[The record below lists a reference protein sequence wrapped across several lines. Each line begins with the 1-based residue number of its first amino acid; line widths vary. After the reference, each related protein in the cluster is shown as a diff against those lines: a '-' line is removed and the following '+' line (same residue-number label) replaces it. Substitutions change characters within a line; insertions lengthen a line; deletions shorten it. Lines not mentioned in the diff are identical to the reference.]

1 MAAREPI
8 ALMEPLLPSAGERRL
23 EDLAVRLASV
33 SAALAAQLASS
44 VRDAVGD
51 LVRSMNCYYSNLI
64 EGHNTRPRDIDRALR
79 QDYAQDPERRKLQL
93 EAVAHIHVQSLIDSG
108 QDPQVSPTSME
119 YLTWVHREFC
129 QLLPDELLWVENPD
143 TGRRL
148 QVVPGALRRD
158 TVAVGRLVPPSP
170 EVLPAFLA
178 RFDEAYRADRLSRVQ
193 QLVAIGAAHHRLL
206 WIHPFLD
213 GNGRVARLVAHAM
226 LKRAGVGSSLWSVSR
241 GLARRVA
248 DYRRLLE
255 AADEPRRNDVD
266 GRGTL
271 SERAL
276 VDFCDFFLDVCVD
289 QVAYMSELLE
299 ARELL
304 RRMQLYTE
312 DEVRA
317 GRLPEGSFPVLREAV
332 LAGEVERAHA
342 RELTGYRERKGREVV
357 SELLRAG
364 LLVSQSDRSPVRIAF
379 PVDVVE
385 RWFPRLY
392 PAV

>member
-1 MAAREPI
+1 MAAREPV

-23 EDLAVRLASV
+23 EDLAVRLASD
-33 SAALAAQLASS
+33 SAALAAQLASP
-44 VRDAVGD
+44 VREAVGD

-79 QDYAQDPERRKLQL
+79 QDYAQDPERRRLQL
-93 EAVAHIHVQSLIDSG
+93 EAVAHIHVQSLMDTG
-108 QDPQVSPTSME
+108 RDPQVSPTSTE

-143 TGRRL
+143 TGRRV
-148 QVVPGALRRD
+148 QVVPGALRQD
-158 TVAVGRLVPPSP
+158 TVAIGRLVPPSP

-276 VDFCDFFLDVCVD
+276 VDFCEFFLDVCVD
-289 QVAYMSELLE
+289 QVTYMAELLE

-304 RRMQLYTE
+304 RRIQLYTE
-312 DEVRA
+312 DEFHA
-317 GRLPEGSFPVLREAV
+317 GRLPEGSFPVLREAF

-357 SELLRAG
+357 SDLLRAG
-364 LLVSQSDRSPVRIAF
+364 LLVSASDRSPVRIAF

>member
-1 MAAREPI
+1 
-8 ALMEPLLPSAGERRL
+8 MEPMLPAAGDRRL
-23 EDLAVRLASV
+23 EDLAVRLASD
-33 SAALAAQLASS
+33 SAALAAQLAPP
-44 VRDAVGD
+44 VRDSVGD

-93 EAVAHIHVQSLIDSG
+93 EAVAHIHVQALSDSG
-108 QDPQVSPTSME
+108 RDPQASPTSTE

-129 QLLPDELLWVENPD
+129 ERLPEELLWVENPD
-143 TGRRL
+143 TGRRIK
-148 QVVPGALRRD
+148 VVPGQLRED

-178 RFDEAYRADRLSRVQ
+178 RFEEAYRSDRLSRVQ
-193 QLVAIGAAHHRLL
+193 QLVSVGAAHHRLL

-241 GLARRVA
+241 GLARRVT

-255 AADEPRRNDVD
+255 AADAPRRNDVD

-271 SERAL
+271 SEGAL
-276 VDFCDFFLDVCVD
+276 VEFCEFFLDTCVD
-289 QVAYMSELLE
+289 QVAYMAELLQPG
-299 ARELL
+299 ELL
-304 RRMQLYTE
+304 RRIQIYTE
-312 DEVRA
+312 EEVRA

-332 LAGEVERAHA
+332 IAGEVDRAHA
-342 RELTGYRERKGREVV
+342 RHLTGYRERKGREVV
-357 SELLRAG
+357 SGLLRAG
-364 LLVSQSDRSPVRIAF
+364 LLVSESDRSPVRIGF
-379 PVDVVE
+379 PVDVIE

-392 PAV
+392 PSV

>member
-1 MAAREPI
+1 MAAQKPV
-8 ALMEPLLPSAGERRL
+8 ASMEPLLPAVGNRRL
-23 EDLAVRLASV
+23 EDLAVRLASD
-33 SAALAAQLASS
+33 SATLAAQLAAP
-44 VRDAVGD
+44 VRDSVGD

-93 EAVAHIHVQSLIDSG
+93 EAVAHIHVQSLIDSSR
-108 QDPQVSPTSME
+108 DPQASPASTE
-119 YLTWVHREFC
+119 YVTWVHREFC
-129 QLLPDELLWVENPD
+129 ERLPEELLWVANPD
-143 TGRRL
+143 TGRRIN
-148 QVVPGALRRD
+148 VVPGKLRED

-170 EVLPAFLA
+170 EVLPAYLA
-178 RFDEAYRADRLSRVQ
+178 RFEEAYRSDRLSRVQ
-193 QLVAIGAAHHRLL
+193 QLVSVGAAHHRLL

-255 AADEPRRNDVD
+255 GADAPRRNDVD

-271 SERAL
+271 SEGAL
-276 VDFCDFFLDVCVD
+276 VQFCEFFLDTCID
-289 QVAYMSELLE
+289 QVAYMAELLQPG
-299 ARELL
+299 ELL
-304 RRMQLYTE
+304 RRIQIYME

-317 GRLPEGSFPVLREAV
+317 GRLPDGSFPVLREAV
-332 LAGEVERAHA
+332 MAGEVERAHA

-364 LLVSQSDRSPVRIAF
+364 LLVSESERSPVRIAF
-379 PVDVVE
+379 PVDVIE

>member
-1 MAAREPI
+1 
-8 ALMEPLLPSAGERRL
+8 MEPLLPAAGNRRL
-23 EDLAVRLASV
+23 EDLAVRVASD
-33 SAALAAQLASS
+33 SAALAAQLAPP
-44 VRDAVGD
+44 VRDSVGE

-79 QDYAQDPERRKLQL
+79 QDYVQDPERRKLQL
-93 EAVAHIHVQSLIDSG
+93 EAVAHIHVQSLIDSSR
-108 QDPQVSPTSME
+108 DPQASPTSTE

-129 QLLPDELLWVENPD
+129 ELLPEELLWVENPD
-143 TGRRL
+143 TGRRIK
-148 QVVPGALRRD
+148 VVPGQLRED

-178 RFDEAYRADRLSRVQ
+178 RFEEAYRSDRLSRVQ
-193 QLVAIGAAHHRLL
+193 QLVSVGAAHHRLL
-206 WIHPFLD
+206 WIHPFSD

-255 AADEPRRNDVD
+255 GADAPRRNDVD

-271 SERAL
+271 SEGAL
-276 VDFCDFFLDVCVD
+276 VQFCEFFLDTCID
-289 QVAYMSELLE
+289 QVAYMAELLQPG
-299 ARELL
+299 ELL
-304 RRMQLYTE
+304 RRIQIYME

-317 GRLPEGSFPVLREAV
+317 GRLPDGSFPVLREAV
-332 LAGEVERAHA
+332 IAGEVERAHA

-364 LLVSQSDRSPVRIAF
+364 LLVSESDRSPVRIAF
-379 PVDVVE
+379 PVDVIE

>member
-1 MAAREPI
+1 MAAQKPV
-8 ALMEPLLPSAGERRL
+8 ASMEPLLPAVGNRRL
-23 EDLAVRLASV
+23 EDLAVRLASD
-33 SAALAAQLASS
+33 SAALAAQLAAP
-44 VRDAVGD
+44 VRDSVGD

-93 EAVAHIHVQSLIDSG
+93 EAVAHIHVQSLIDSSR
-108 QDPQVSPTSME
+108 DPQASPTSTE
-119 YLTWVHREFC
+119 YVTWVHREFC
-129 QLLPDELLWVENPD
+129 ERLPEELLWVENPD
-143 TGRRL
+143 TGRRIN
-148 QVVPGALRRD
+148 VVPGKLRED

-170 EVLPAFLA
+170 EVLPAYLA
-178 RFDEAYRADRLSRVQ
+178 RFEEAYRSDRLSRVQ
-193 QLVAIGAAHHRLL
+193 QLVSVGAAHHRLL

-255 AADEPRRNDVD
+255 GADAPRRNDVD

-271 SERAL
+271 SEGAL
-276 VDFCDFFLDVCVD
+276 VQFCEFFLDTCID
-289 QVAYMSELLE
+289 QVAYMAELLQPG
-299 ARELL
+299 ELL
-304 RRMQLYTE
+304 RRIQIYLD

-317 GRLPEGSFPVLREAV
+317 GRLPDGSFPVLREAV
-332 LAGEVERAHA
+332 MAGEVERAHA

-364 LLVSQSDRSPVRIAF
+364 LLVSESERSPVRIAF
-379 PVDVVE
+379 PVDVIE

>member
-8 ALMEPLLPSAGERRL
+8 VLMEPLLPLAGERRL
-23 EDLAVRLASV
+23 EDLAVRLASD
-33 SAALAAQLASS
+33 SAALAAQLASP
-44 VRDAVGD
+44 VREAVGD

-79 QDYAQDPERRKLQL
+79 QDYAQDPERRRLQL

-108 QDPQVSPTSME
+108 RDPQVSPTSTE

-143 TGRRL
+143 TGRRI
-148 QVVPGALRRD
+148 QVVPGALRQD

-276 VDFCDFFLDVCVD
+276 VDFCEFFLDVCVD
-289 QVAYMSELLE
+289 QVTYMAELLE

-304 RRMQLYTE
+304 RRIQLYTE
-312 DEVRA
+312 DEFRA
-317 GRLPEGSFPVLREAV
+317 GRLPEGSFPVLREAF

-364 LLVSQSDRSPVRIAF
+364 LLVSESDRSPVRIAF

-392 PAV
+392 PEV

>member
-1 MAAREPI
+1 
-8 ALMEPLLPSAGERRL
+8 
-23 EDLAVRLASV
+23 
-33 SAALAAQLASS
+33 
-44 VRDAVGD
+44 
-51 LVRSMNCYYSNLI
+51 MNCYYSNLI
-64 EGHNTRPRDIDRALR
+64 EGHNTRPRDIDRALC
-79 QDYAQDPERRKLQL
+79 QDYALDPERRKLQL

-108 QDPQVSPTSME
+108 RDPQANPTSTE
-119 YLTWVHREFC
+119 YLIWVHREFC
-129 QLLPDELLWVENPD
+129 QLLPDEFLWVENPD
-143 TGRRL
+143 TGRRIK
-148 QVVPGALRRD
+148 VMPGALRQD

-178 RFDEAYRADRLSRVQ
+178 RFDEAYGADRLSRVQ
-193 QLVAIGAAHHRLL
+193 QLVAVGAAHHRLL

-241 GLARRVA
+241 GLARQVA

-266 GRGTL
+266 GRGTR
-271 SERAL
+271 SERGL

-304 RRMQLYTE
+304 RRIQLYTE

-364 LLVSQSDRSPVRIAF
+364 LLVSVSDRSPVRIAF
-379 PVDVVE
+379 PADVIE

>member
-1 MAAREPI
+1 MAARESV
-8 ALMEPLLPSAGERRL
+8 ALMEPLLPAAGNRRL
-23 EDLAVRLASV
+23 DDLAVRLASD
-33 SAALAAQLASS
+33 SAGLAAQLVPP
-44 VRDAVGD
+44 VRDSVGD

-93 EAVAHIHVQSLIDSG
+93 EAVAHIHVQSLIDSSR
-108 QDPQVSPTSME
+108 DPQASPTSTE
-119 YLTWVHREFC
+119 YLRWVHREFC
-129 QLLPDELLWVENPD
+129 ERLPEELLWVENPD
-143 TGRRL
+143 TGRRIK
-148 QVVPGALRRD
+148 VTPGKLRED

-178 RFDEAYRADRLSRVQ
+178 RVEEAYRSDRLSRVQ
-193 QLVAIGAAHHRLL
+193 QLVSVGAAHHRLL

-255 AADEPRRNDVD
+255 GADAPRRNDVD

-276 VDFCDFFLDVCVD
+276 VEFCEFFLDTCVD
-289 QVAYMSELLE
+289 QVAYMAELLQPG
-299 ARELL
+299 ELL
-304 RRMQLYTE
+304 RRIQIYTE

-317 GRLPEGSFPVLREAV
+317 GRLPDGSYPVLREAV
-332 LAGEVERAHA
+332 IAGEVERAHA

-364 LLVSQSDRSPVRIAF
+364 LLVSESDRSSVRIAF
-379 PVDVVE
+379 PVDVIE
-385 RWFPRLY
+385 RWLRRLN
-392 PAV
+392 PAG

>member
-1 MAAREPI
+1 
-8 ALMEPLLPSAGERRL
+8 MEPLLPAVGNRRL
-23 EDLAVRLASV
+23 EDLAVRLASD
-33 SAALAAQLASS
+33 SAALAAQLAAP
-44 VRDAVGD
+44 VRDSVGD

-93 EAVAHIHVQSLIDSG
+93 EAVAHIHVQSLIDSNR
-108 QDPQVSPTSME
+108 DPQASPTSTE
-119 YLTWVHREFC
+119 YVTWVHREFC
-129 QLLPDELLWVENPD
+129 ERLPEELLWVENPD
-143 TGRRL
+143 TGRRIN
-148 QVVPGALRRD
+148 VVPGKLRED

-170 EVLPAFLA
+170 EVLPAYLA
-178 RFDEAYRADRLSRVQ
+178 RFEEAYRSDRLSRVQ
-193 QLVAIGAAHHRLL
+193 QLVSVGAAHHRLL
-206 WIHPFLD
+206 WIHPFFD

-255 AADEPRRNDVD
+255 GADAPRRNDVD

-271 SERAL
+271 SEGAL
-276 VDFCDFFLDVCVD
+276 VQFCEFFLDTCID
-289 QVAYMSELLE
+289 QVAYMAELLQPG
-299 ARELL
+299 ELL
-304 RRMQLYTE
+304 RRIQIYME

-317 GRLPEGSFPVLREAV
+317 GRLPDGSFPVLREAV
-332 LAGEVERAHA
+332 MAGEVERAHA

-364 LLVSQSDRSPVRIAF
+364 LLVSESDRSPVRIAF
-379 PVDVVE
+379 PVDVIE

>member
-1 MAAREPI
+1 
-8 ALMEPLLPSAGERRL
+8 MEPLLPAVGNRRL
-23 EDLAVRLASV
+23 EDLAVRLASD
-33 SAALAAQLASS
+33 SAALAAQLAAP
-44 VRDAVGD
+44 VRDSVGD

-93 EAVAHIHVQSLIDSG
+93 EAVAHIHVQSLIDSNR
-108 QDPQVSPTSME
+108 DPQASPTSTE
-119 YLTWVHREFC
+119 YVTWVHREFC
-129 QLLPDELLWVENPD
+129 ERLPEELLWVENPD
-143 TGRRL
+143 TGRRIN
-148 QVVPGALRRD
+148 VVPGKLRED

-170 EVLPAFLA
+170 EVLPAYLA
-178 RFDEAYRADRLSRVQ
+178 RFEEAYRSDRLSRVQ
-193 QLVAIGAAHHRLL
+193 QLVSVGAAHHRLL
-206 WIHPFLD
+206 WIHPFFD

-255 AADEPRRNDVD
+255 GADAPRRNDVD

-271 SERAL
+271 SEGAL
-276 VDFCDFFLDVCVD
+276 VQFCEFFLDTCID
-289 QVAYMSELLE
+289 QVAYMAELLQPG
-299 ARELL
+299 ELL
-304 RRMQLYTE
+304 RRIQIYME

-317 GRLPEGSFPVLREAV
+317 GRLPDGSFPVLREAV
-332 LAGEVERAHA
+332 MAGEVERAHA

-364 LLVSQSDRSPVRIAF
+364 LLVSESERSPVRIAF
-379 PVDVVE
+379 PVDVIE